1 MKKSNKLEVSD
12 TAGASSTPETGGIH
26 GNYVDYVVLQTNH
39 HRHDPSLNALIRL
52 LCVIFFV
59 KLPSKNEVRRD
70 RRGRGGSQ
78 QRHEPENQNS

>member
-1 MKKSNKLEVSD
+1 MAIMSIM
-12 TAGASSTPETGGIH
+12 SSCK
-26 GNYVDYVVLQTNH
+26 QTIIVMN
-39 HRHDPSLNALIRL
+39 PSLNALIRL

-78 QRHEPENQNS
+78 QRHEPENKKNKIGREMK